1 MLNALVSFSCV
12 LLRLL
17 RLPVLSLR
25 MAAMIK
31 KHIGF
36 IGAGQM
42 ATALG
47 AGFVRAGLVSGAE
60 LIASDPSSEARERFS
75 HSTGGQAVD
84 DNDEVVRRS
93 DVLFLAVKPQ
103 QMVRVAAE
111 LKGKLGP
118 DLLVISIAAG
128 IHLSDLARGFG
139 EKVRWA
145 RVMPNTP
152 CLVGKGACGYCLG
165 GTSTSADGQL
175 VQQLL
180 SAVALAIEVEEKL
193 LDAVTGLSGS
203 GPAFVYVII
212 EALSDGGVRMGLP
225 RAVATAL
232 AAQTVLGAAQMVLST
247 GDHPGVLKDRVA
259 SPGGTTIAGL
269 QVLEEAGLRGGL
281 MAAVEAAT
289 RRSLELATGS
299 AGVPHA
305 SSR

>member
-1 MLNALVSFSCV
+1 ML
-12 LLRLL
+12 
-17 RLPVLSLR
+17 
-25 MAAMIK
+25 K
-31 KHIGF
+31 KCIGF

-47 AGFVRAGLVSGAE
+47 EGFVRAGLVSAAE
-60 LIASDPSSEARERFS
+60 LIASDPSAEARRRFAQA
-75 HSTGGQAVD
+75 TGAETVD
-84 DNDEVVRRS
+84 NNAEAVRRA

-111 LKGKLGP
+111 LKGKLSP
-118 DLLVISIAAG
+118 ELLVISIAAG
-128 IHLSDLARGFG
+128 IRLSVLAQGFG
-139 EKVRWA
+139 EGVRLV

-165 GTSTSADGQL
+165 GTATRADAEL
-175 VQQLL
+175 VQKLL
-180 SAVALAIEVEEKL
+180 SAVALAFELEEKL

-203 GPAFVYVII
+203 GPAFVYLII

-225 RAVATAL
+225 RTVASAL

-269 QVLEEAGLRGGL
+269 QALEEAGIRGGL

-289 RRSLELATGS
+289 RRSLELAG
-299 AGVPHA
+299 G
-305 SSR
+305 